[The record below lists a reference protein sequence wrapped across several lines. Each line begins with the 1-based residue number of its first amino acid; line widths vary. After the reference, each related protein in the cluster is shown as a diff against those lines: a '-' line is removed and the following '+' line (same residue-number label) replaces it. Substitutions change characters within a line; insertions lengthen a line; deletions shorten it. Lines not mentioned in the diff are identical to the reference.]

1 MNENQRINEYY
12 GRDQRL
18 RDWYQTPLGN
28 MLAEDEQA
36 ELDSILPNLFGYHL
50 MQVGSMAAPLLS
62 ASRILHK
69 FVLDGENPQLR
80 EAMQIAGAPEQLPI
94 QADCLDAVILHHSL
108 ELAHDPRQLL
118 REVERA
124 LVPEGHLVVLGFNPL
139 SFWGLR
145 KLFNLRRHGAPW
157 DQKFLSVNRITDW
170 MELLGMEVIHTHY
183 RFFRLPY
190 GGKRLAHQ
198 FRFLETWGQR
208 WWPIFG
214 GVYFIVAK
222 KKVST
227 LTPIKPRW
235 RPQRSLVRG
244 LTDATSRSS
253 MQR

>member
-1 MNENQRINEYY
+1 MDEYEQINDYY
-12 GRDQRL
+12 DRDQQL
-18 RDWYQTPLGN
+18 REWYRTPLGN

-36 ELDSILPNLFGYHL
+36 ELDAILPDMFGYHL
-50 MQVGSMAAPLLS
+50 MQIGSMAAPLLS

-69 FVLDGENPQLR
+69 FVLDGESPQLR

-108 ELAHDPRQLL
+108 ELVGDPRQLL
-118 REVERA
+118 REVERT

-139 SFWGLR
+139 SLWGLR
-145 KLFNLRRHGAPW
+145 RFFKMRRKVAPW

-170 MELLGMEVIHTHY
+170 MALLGMEVTHTSY

-190 GGKRLAHQ
+190 GHKGLAHQ
-198 FRFLETWGQR
+198 FRFLESWGQR

-244 LTDATSRSS
+244 LSDAASRSS
-253 MQR
+253 MNR